1 MKIPTH
7 HHLVMKL
14 RMCGASVTCMILI
27 DWSVNK
33 NNFTALV
40 RSLDCRTRT
49 ERNVQ
54 FN

>member
-1 MKIPTH
+1 MKILTH

-14 RMCGASVTCMILI
+14 RMFGTSVTCMILT
-27 DWSVNK
+27 DWSINK

-40 RSLDCRTRT
+40 RSSDYGTRT